1 MYSPRLEV
9 EDDEEEEEDGGSKR
23 ISTIGRDPRGG
34 GGGGGAASA
43 GKRHEQVTLLPAG
56 VSGKKSTLKP
66 RTLKLSEVTKPMD
79 GEEKTA
85 MMVGA
90 LKRILTRS
98 GH

>member
-1 MYSPRLEV
+1 ME
-9 EDDEEEEEDGGSKR
+9 EDEEEEDDGGSKR
-23 ISTIGRDPRGG
+23 ISTICRDPRGGGGGG